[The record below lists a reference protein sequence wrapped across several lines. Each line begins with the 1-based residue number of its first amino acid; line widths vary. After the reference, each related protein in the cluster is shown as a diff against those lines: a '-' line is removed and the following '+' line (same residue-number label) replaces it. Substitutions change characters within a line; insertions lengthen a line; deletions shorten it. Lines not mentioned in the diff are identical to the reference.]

1 MNNTGINTLHSGL
14 KNLALSLSKYRP
26 LKIAQMKNITLI
38 LMLFAFSTGCHHHEH
53 AHEEHEHDVTLQLTA
68 YSNDMEMYADADPFA
83 AGKSSTI
90 LAHFTWLE
98 NFKPL
103 EAGVVTA
110 DLIVD
115 GKSIRQSLEKPT
127 KTGIYEFTLVPAAQG
142 KGQLR
147 FTVVTVK
154 GESLITVDEITV
166 FANKHEAEHDAEVKE
181 KTAVNSTSFTK
192 EQSWKIDFKVD
203 FPKKEPFGQ
212 IIRTTAQIQ
221 SSHDDEII
229 VSAKTNGIVRLNGNN
244 ILEGKDISTGQL
256 LFSVSGSGFSD
267 NNIAVRFAE
276 AKNNFE
282 KAKSDFERAEELA
295 KEKIVSEKD
304 LLIAKNEFENA
315 KALYDNLAKNF
326 NSGGQNVTSPM
337 TGLVKHLYV
346 KNGTFVEAGQPI
358 LVISQNKKL
367 ILSAEV
373 QQKFAPVLGSVVSAN
388 LRTLYDNKSYTLEEL
403 NGSFLSFGKSMSSDN
418 FLLPVKMQI
427 ENNGHFIPGGFV
439 EVLLKTTS
447 NTEALTVPKAALL
460 EEQGIFFVFVE
471 ITPELFEK
479 REVKPGATDGMKF
492 EILRGISSNERI
504 VTEGA
509 IFIKLAQATGGLD
522 AHAGHNH

>member
-1 MNNTGINTLHSGL
+1 
-14 KNLALSLSKYRP
+14 
-26 LKIAQMKNITLI
+26 MKNITLI

-103 EAGVVTA
+103 EAGAVTA
-110 DLIVD
+110 DLIV
-115 GKSIRQSLEKPT
+115 GSKSISQTLDKPT
-127 KTGIYEFTLVPAAQG
+127 KTGIYVFTLKPTAQG

-147 FTVVTVK
+147 FRVVTEK
-154 GESLITVDEITV
+154 GESLIIVDGIRV
-166 FANKHEAEHDAEVKE
+166 FADKHDAEHDAEAKE
-181 KTAVNSTSFTK
+181 KTAVNSVSFTK
-192 EQSWKIDFKVD
+192 EQAWKIDFKVD

-229 VSAKTNGIVRLNGNN
+229 VSAKTNGIVRLNGNS

-326 NSGGQNVTSPM
+326 NSGGQNVSSPM
-337 TGLVKHLYV
+337 AGYIKHIYAG
-346 KNGTFVEAGQPI
+346 NGSFVEAGQPI